1 MKRWI
6 AAILCLSLL
15 LAMFAGCASEEAGLE
30 SGISTSAPASQ
41 DASEAQPIDLGEIL
55 TVDIDG
61 KEVTPE
67 IFAGHKLTVVNVW
80 ATWCTWC
87 LKEMPHL
94 AEIAEE
100 MEADGVQIVGLVTD
114 AGTAGAVDEEQLAL
128 VKEIMEQ
135 TGVEYPIIL
144 PDASLSEILLS
155 QVAGLPQTFF
165 VNGEGEALPL
175 YYPGYQ
181 DKEGW
186 ISTIQSVL
194 ATLEGES

>member
-6 AAILCLSLL
+6 AAILCFSFL
-15 LAMFAGCASEEAGLE
+15 LAVFAGCASQEDAAGQDTAGGSVSQSDSGEEQ
-30 SGISTSAPASQ
+30 SADIGDFTA
-41 DASEAQPIDLGEIL
+41 
-55 TVDIDG
+55 VDVNG
-61 KEVTPE
+61 NEVTKD
-67 IFAGHKLTVVNVW
+67 IFSGHKLTVVNVW